1 MWEWQIYLP
10 FSQSNIF
17 YTNVNFG
24 RGQNW
29 LYKLSRNEIFSFQG
43 ANIHVINVAEKH
55 SQQLFYYVKKR
66 TINQQCVWK
75 QEREEGKMTTFINLI
90 YKINNAF
97 WLKKVKVPNW
107 EKMLWTWIFMVETKL
122 NIFL

>member
-55 SQQLFYYVKKR
+55 SQQLFYYVKKTNHKSTMCLKTR
-66 TINQQCVWK
+66 ERGRENDYIYQFDIQNQQC
-75 QEREEGKMTTFINLI
+75 ILI
-90 YKINNAF
+90 
-97 WLKKVKVPNW
+97 KKK
-107 EKMLWTWIFMVETKL
+107 
-122 NIFL
+122 